1 MINLNYTSIK
11 RNDFVIKKSLSAFLA
26 GIHLLSSVSTTTF
39 ASGSKH
45 IAPPQKPTTYRSG
58 SLSLQKRKIAA
69 QKVFLV
75 ALLCAM
81 GTNVY
86 IKFQRE
92 QTVQNLNFTV
102 FGIGNLFIQDLKPSQ
117 NRLQM
122 GNLLEFLTNSKAAI
136 DFKYN
141 LRPRSLIL
149 DCVKINNY
157 FLTQNEIY
165 KIGEKVL
172 EFIYVKKRTAYLN
185 HSIHKMVNLTED
197 VLFRQNILNI
207 FGEILNPIPHEC
219 RNVLSFYSL
228 QLNRDSRKFE
238 PLKDIHHI
246 YYLQNHPDKSQK
258 VIFCYQKA
266 FLVGILS
273 VLEIDMQVRK
283 PSKSF
288 HEFKDHILMC
298 SFNGENV
305 YSETTK
311 KTLKCIENM
320 IYTTRRLFPP
330 EKININIEEFGYIIP
345 TEVTI
350 GGITLNEID
359 IFNLGQRF
367 YSLVQKNFCQI
378 IKDCPNAEVINLDKT
393 KNFTENIKQEF
404 KQYTGRD
411 FPNLNS

>member
-1 MINLNYTSIK
+1 MT
-11 RNDFVIKKSLSAFLA
+11 KKSLSAFLA

-39 ASGSKH
+39 ASGSKN
-45 IAPPQKPTTYRSG
+45 IAPPQKSKIYRSDY
-58 SLSLQKRKIAA
+58 LLFQKRKIAV
-69 QKVFLV
+69 QKAFLV
-75 ALLCAM
+75 ALICAM
-81 GTNVY
+81 GTNVH

-92 QTVQNLNFTV
+92 QTAQNLNFTV
-102 FGIGNLFIQDLKPSQ
+102 FGIGDSFIKDLKPSQ
-117 NRLQM
+117 NRLQI
-122 GNLLEFLTNSKAAI
+122 GNLLEFLTNSEDAI
-136 DFKYN
+136 DFEYS
-141 LRPRSLIL
+141 LRPGSLTM

-172 EFIYVKKRTAYLN
+172 EFIYMKKGIAYLN

-207 FGEILNPIPHEC
+207 FGEILNPIPPEHG
-219 RNVLSFYSL
+219 NVLSFYSP
-228 QLNRDSRKFE
+228 QLNGNSKKFE
-238 PLKDIHHI
+238 PIKDINHI
-246 YYLQNHPDKSQK
+246 YYLKNCPDKSQK
-258 VIFCYQKA
+258 VVFCYQKA

-273 VLEIDMQVRK
+273 VLGIDMQVRK
-283 PSKSF
+283 PSKSLN
-288 HEFKDHILMC
+288 ELKDCIWMC
-298 SFNGENV
+298 RFNGENV
-305 YSETTK
+305 CSETTK

-330 EKININIEEFGYIIP
+330 EKININTEEFGYIVP

-350 GGITLNEID
+350 GGITLNNVD

-393 KNFTENIKQEF
+393 ENFTENVKQEF
-404 KQYTGRD
+404 KQYTGVD